1 MQTAKELNLNW
12 VDVCALHD
20 LPENMGAA
28 ALVGDIQIALFYIK
42 KLDQVFALNNFDP
55 FSEASVL
62 SRGIVGSIGEEL
74 VIASPIYKEHFNL
87 QTGQCVEDESVSI
100 DTYPVKITDGRVM
113 LGLSS

>member
-55 FSEASVL
+55 FSEVSVL
-62 SRGIVGSIGEEL
+62 SRGIVGNIGDEL

-87 QTGQCVEDESVSI
+87 KTGQCVEDESVSI
-100 DTYPVKITDGRVM
+100 DAYPVKITGGRVII
-113 LGLSS
+113 GLSS